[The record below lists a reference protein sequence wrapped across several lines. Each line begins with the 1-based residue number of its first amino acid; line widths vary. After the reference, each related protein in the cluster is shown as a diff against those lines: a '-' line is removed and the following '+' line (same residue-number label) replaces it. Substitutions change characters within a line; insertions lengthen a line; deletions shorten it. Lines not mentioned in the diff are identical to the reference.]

1 MPTVKLNT
9 HQRTHYQD
17 DLVICQKDFPDFK
30 IGDIVEIYSNE
41 ENFSRLILQITN
53 VDKPKVNFPTITI
66 EQSIAQTFQL
76 RIFSDVIMNI
86 LDKNI
91 VALDSVELFFKDQ
104 YLARSDMWRL
114 KKHITNT
121 SVYLNKKIEFS
132 NIRCQVF
139 EMWHHGIRWASGY
152 INDETKVVFRSASSM
167 VYLFLQM
174 SSEMWDYDINGDL
187 YFEKAVKGFLS
198 DLFNKWK
205 TFNCSH
211 DVTIVMFSRTFYQ
224 ASDINE
230 FPESMR
236 ECLQQDYQ
244 GRFYEDYYRVA
255 VQNERFDDWSP
266 TLIYLRELFNLYE
279 EEVIHYHEKRGL
291 KGVKAYNST
300 ASQGNFLEVL
310 NMSLNVF
317 ERHNLD
323 RSFDRTG
330 QLSVVI
336 SPGVGVY
343 EVDLDL
349 TNITKQRIIDNGIGS
364 DLVCL
369 GEQPLHAVP
378 LFKFNSRHSN
388 MSNDQYN
395 MPHWINLSFY
405 SSKQRFP
412 SSNFIP
418 RIKMPNISPPEQD
431 NNSMKI
437 SPLVNKKSS
446 NLNLPPFI
454 HNHRNSEISST
465 SGGID
470 LTSCQNIPFIDYDEY
485 DNQIFRTSITNK
497 HQQQSSSSVFMIN
510 QHGTFLHHN
519 HHHHHHVPIH
529 TQRMI
534 MSYNRNSTDGNSLMI
549 IDEQQRPKRRQSV
562 VVPSR
567 SAYSKLSLSQSP
579 KNNDNGGDMID
590 NIGAAASSID
600 VLQQQRP
607 KNNSF
612 SHNLSTSVENKS
624 NNDGYLKIK
633 SKDDIIVHKFRDQLL
648 STKALINPF
657 DPSHVTIKLNSNRRR
672 WTHVFPLGPTGIF
685 MQQHHYQA
693 IPNQNNR
700 MMNNTTINNNNNNT
714 VNDDINNILYDSI
727 ELLSKD
733 KNFKRKSFDQIDG
746 GQSTK
751 NINDKNIDLKKNL
764 TKSRSNALIE
774 LVDKKSTPSIIANET
789 TTTTDIHQK
798 QRSLLLTDNSLLWAW
813 GATGEQEWTPAIT
826 TGVDWKSLVMPACLP
841 ITTDFLPDK
850 RTLEQEYVTHIY
862 DLLPEEQ
869 ANELYQQRFMKS
881 IDNIDGYGGGGGG
894 NSGSGGSGSG
904 GNSNNHKKMNMLT
917 IDQFYN
923 ELINQRLQQ
932 GFQIILLPTN
942 EIRYTFAS
950 DRTGGNK
957 FTFILSI
964 GRIYHELAHK
974 ENRISII
981 NYHPRHP
988 YKANNIRYCYRIR
1001 TPDNE
1006 TYGVSWVAFTSEKLE
1021 NYKWNYLD
1029 NYICLRGASAEYPL
1043 IESLKYW
1050 RFRLLVLPTQHSKTK
1065 KIIDRYISGDNEF
1078 NCDLYDVFS
1087 FDEKIQLQ
1095 KGFIKLLKVINGVKL
1110 ISTNKSIENK
1120 NCQQQSLLTRRNS
1133 STSIQTPPTSA
1144 NSGDN
1149 PEASPLS
1156 LIDAPNYR
1164 QIKHEKL
1171 SSTNRLSND
1180 SCQMDQYDSIPEQIP
1195 SKKISIKSL
1204 SNDIIDFMQ
1213 QQSSNLFSIRFRNL
1227 PEYTFISL
1235 EAIEWAVKNIENISN
1250 ETIAEQMFQNFLN
1263 NDLIRHASGDQTQTI
1278 FKRGFHL
1285 YCLMT
1290 EQNRQFFSKNQIDRE
1305 YFERAWMEV
1314 GIVQQHNPK
1323 DVENSAASTSTTTFE
1338 EEQSIISNQTPEF
1351 TFKNF
1356 QIELDSKTD
1365 RVEWVN
1371 VKYHSLYDPEQAF
1384 EMIMEWMCA
1393 TGNAIPEK
1401 VSQWSRT
1408 KGTNLHIVPIPWDPF
1423 ALPFSNRSDPLRGP
1437 IYISLNLDCL
1447 LCFKIMEDDG
1457 GLFNFQE
1464 KILVKFGFIPFHDP
1478 TTENQRQF
1486 VHVSGSIFVMIPSK
1500 QSTQKNPNK
1509 RGKFLQCIDQEMG
1522 HEAYITRH
1530 FSGMQLKGQDAH
1542 IDTKIGFLW
1551 CWNYLITKRWKT
1563 NVTGDENSMRK
1574 IMQDF
1579 RGFCQNKDNRLV
1591 EFYNNVYHPKPMNT

>member
-9 HQRTHYQD
+9 HQRTHYHD
-17 DLVICQKDFPDFK
+17 DIVICQNDYSDIK
-30 IGDIVEIYSNE
+30 IGDIVEIYSSE
-41 ENFSRLILQITN
+41 ENFSRLVLQITN
-53 VDKPKVNFPTITI
+53 VDKPKANCPTITI
-66 EQSIAQTFQL
+66 EHSIAMTFQL
-76 RIFSDVIMNI
+76 RNFSDVVMNVV
-86 LDKNI
+86 DEDI

-121 SVYLNKKIEFS
+121 CVYLNKKIEFS

-139 EMWHHGIRWASGY
+139 EMWHHGVRMASGY
-152 INDETKVVFRSASSM
+152 INEETKVVFRSASSM

-211 DVTIVMFSRTFYQ
+211 DVTIVMFSRTFYL

-230 FPESMR
+230 FPESMQ

-244 GRFYEDYYRVA
+244 KRFYEDYYRVA
-255 VQNERFDDWSP
+255 VQNERFDDWSS

-378 LFKFNSRHSN
+378 LFKFNSRRAN
-388 MSNDQYN
+388 MSNDEYN

-418 RIKMPNISPPEQD
+418 RIKMPNISPPEQGQ
-431 NNSMKI
+431 
-437 SPLVNKKSS
+437 SPVKKSA

-454 HNHRNSEISST
+454 SHNSNSKGNQNNE
-465 SGGID
+465 SGSNGID

-485 DNQIFRTSITNK
+485 DNQIFRTSASNK
-497 HQQQSSSSVFMIN
+497 PSSIFLIN
-510 QHGTFLHHN
+510 QHGSF
-519 HHHHHHVPIH
+519 HHHLHQPTHS
-529 TQRMI
+529 QRMM
-534 MSYNRNSTDGNSLMI
+534 MSYNRNLDDGNNLMVL
-549 IDEQQRPKRRQSV
+549 DEQRPKRRQSV

-579 KNNDNGGDMID
+579 KNNDIVDGG
-590 NIGAAASSID
+590 GVGGGSIN
-600 VLQQQRP
+600 VLQRP

-612 SHNLSTSVENKS
+612 SHNLSTSVENKV
-624 NNDGYLKIK
+624 NNEGHFKIK
-633 SKDDIIVHKFRDQLL
+633 SKDDIIVHKFKDQLHR
-648 STKALINPF
+648 TKALINPF

-693 IPNQNNR
+693 IPQNR
-700 MMNNTTINNNNNNT
+700 INS
-714 VNDDINNILYDSI
+714 DDFNIIYDST
-727 ELLSKD
+727 EVLSKD
-733 KNFKRKSFDQIDG
+733 KNFKRTSFDQIDG
-746 GQSTK
+746 VMK
-751 NINDKNIDLKKNL
+751 NVDKDLKKNL

-774 LVDKKSTPSIIANET
+774 LEKKNVMNES
-789 TTTTDIHQK
+789 DIHLK

-850 RTLEQEYVTHIY
+850 RTLEQDYVTHIY

-869 ANELYQQRFMKS
+869 ANELYQQRYMKS
-881 IDNIDGYGGGGGG
+881 NEDGGG
-894 NSGSGGSGSG
+894 
-904 GNSNNHKKMNMLT
+904 NNHKKMNMLT

-932 GFQIILLPTN
+932 GFQIILLPKN
-942 EIRYTFAS
+942 KICYTFS
-950 DRTGGNK
+950 DRTGNK
-957 FTFILSI
+957 HTFILSI

-988 YKANNIRYCYRIR
+988 YKANNICYCYRIR

-1006 TYGVSWVAFTSEKLE
+1006 TYGVSWVTFTSEKLE
-1021 NYKWNYLD
+1021 TYKWNYLD
-1029 NYICLRGASAEYPL
+1029 NYICLRGDYTEYPL

-1065 KIIDRYISGDNEF
+1065 KIIDRYMSGDNEF

-1087 FDEKIQLQ
+1087 FEEKIQLQ

-1110 ISTNKSIENK
+1110 INTNKSIECK
-1120 NCQQQSLLTRRNS
+1120 NCSTSSSSSSSSLIRRNS
-1133 STSIQTPPTSA
+1133 STSIQTPNSA
-1144 NSGDN
+1144 NSIGDN
-1149 PEASPLS
+1149 FDTHFRSSNDPIS
-1156 LIDAPNYR
+1156 LTSINESSSNR
-1164 QIKHEKL
+1164 TIKHEKL
-1171 SSTNRLSND
+1171 TSTLNRSSAD
-1180 SCQMDQYDSIPEQIP
+1180 SGSHDTCDSIPEQI
-1195 SKKISIKSL
+1195 SDKITIESL
-1204 SNDIIDFMQ
+1204 PNEIINFM
-1213 QQSSNLFSIRFRNL
+1213 QQSSNLFTIKFRNL

-1235 EAIEWAVKNIENISN
+1235 EAIEWAVKHVENIPN
-1250 ETIAEQMFQNFLN
+1250 ETVAERMFQNFRN
-1263 NDLIRHASGDQTQTI
+1263 KDLIRHASGDMSVN

-1290 EQNRQFFSKNQIDRE
+1290 DQNRQFFAKNEIERI

-1323 DVENSAASTSTTTFE
+1323 ELENTATVTAYE
-1338 EEQSIISNQTPEF
+1338 DELISNQAPEF

-1356 QIELDSKTD
+1356 QVELDSKTD

-1384 EMIMEWMCA
+1384 EMIMEWMVA

-1401 VSQWSRT
+1401 VSTWSRT

-1437 IYISLNLDCL
+1437 VYISLNIDCL
-1447 LCFKIMEDDG
+1447 LCFKILEG
-1457 GLFNFQE
+1457 ERLFNFQE

-1486 VHVSGSIFVMIPSK
+1486 VHVSGSIFVMIPRKNTTSA
-1500 QSTQKNPNK
+1500 QKHLNK
-1509 RGKFLQCIDQEMG
+1509 RGKFLQSIDRQEMG
-1522 HEAYITRH
+1522 HEEYITRH

-1542 IDTKIGFLW
+1542 IDAKIGFLW

-1579 RGFCQNKDNRLV
+1579 RGFCQNKDDRLV
-1591 EFYNNVYHPKPMNT
+1591 EFYSSVYYHHHNQSIASSHRTNE

>member
-9 HQRTHYQD
+9 HQRIHYQND
-17 DLVICQKDFPDFK
+17 IVICQKDFHDIK

-41 ENFSRLILQITN
+41 EKFRFDLYSKNGQFYQIFHFSRLVLQITN
-53 VDKPKVNFPTITI
+53 VDKPKASFPTITI
-66 EQSIAQTFQL
+66 EQSIAMTFQL
-76 RIFSDVIMNI
+76 RNYSDVVMNV
-86 LDKNI
+86 LDEDI

-114 KKHITNT
+114 KKHITRT
-121 SVYLNKKIEFS
+121 CVYLNKKIEFS

-139 EMWHHGIRWASGY
+139 EMWHHGVRMASGY
-152 INDETKVVFRSASSM
+152 INEETKVVFRSASSM

-369 GEQPLHAVP
+369 GEQPLHA
-378 LFKFNSRHSN
+378 FNSRHAN
-388 MSNDQYN
+388 MSNDEYN

-418 RIKMPNISPPEQD
+418 RIKMPNISPPEQGQ
-431 NNSMKI
+431 
-437 SPLVNKKSS
+437 SPVKKST
-446 NLNLPPFI
+446 NLNLPPFNS
-454 HNHRNSEISST
+454 HNST
-465 SGGID
+465 SKSNESNGIE
-470 LTSCQNIPFIDYDEY
+470 LTLCQNIPFIDYDEY
-485 DNQIFRTSITNK
+485 DNQIFRTSTSNK
-497 HQQQSSSSVFMIN
+497 PSSVFMIN
-510 QHGTFLHHN
+510 QHGTFHRNPHHP
-519 HHHHHHVPIH
+519 HS
-529 TQRMI
+529 QRMMAI
-534 MSYNRNSTDGNSLMI
+534 RNSDDGNNLMV
-549 IDEQQRPKRRQSV
+549 IDEQRPKRRQSV

-567 SAYSKLSLSQSP
+567 SAYSKLSISQSP
-579 KNNDNGGDMID
+579 KNNNDMVDGGS
-590 NIGAAASSID
+590 GSIN
-600 VLQQQRP
+600 VLQRP

-612 SHNLSTSVENKS
+612 SHNLSTSVENKVH
-624 NNDGYLKIK
+624 NEAHLKIK
-633 SKDDIIVHKFRDQLL
+633 SKDDIIVHKFKDQLHR
-648 STKALINPF
+648 TKALINPF

-693 IPNQNNR
+693 IPQNR
-700 MMNNTTINNNNNNT
+700 INS
-714 VNDDINNILYDSI
+714 DDLNIIYDST
-727 ELLSKD
+727 EVLSKD

-746 GQSTK
+746 AIK
-751 NINDKNIDLKKNL
+751 NVEKDLKKNL

-774 LVDKKSTPSIIANET
+774 LEKKNVTNES
-789 TTTTDIHQK
+789 DIHLK

-850 RTLEQEYVTHIY
+850 RTLEQDYVTHIY

-881 IDNIDGYGGGGGG
+881 NEDGA
-894 NSGSGGSGSG
+894 
-904 GNSNNHKKMNMLT
+904 NSNSSNSNSNHKKMNMLT

-932 GFQIILLPTN
+932 GFQIILLPKN
-942 EIRYTFAS
+942 EIRYTFS
-950 DRTGGNK
+950 DRTGNK
-957 FTFILSI
+957 YTYILSI

-988 YKANNIRYCYRIR
+988 YNANNIRYCYRIR

-1021 NYKWNYLD
+1021 TYKWNYLD
-1029 NYICLRGASAEYPL
+1029 NYICLRGASTEYQL

-1050 RFRLLVLPTQHSKTK
+1050 RFRLLVLPTQQSKTR
-1065 KIIDRYISGDNEF
+1065 KIIDRYMSGDNEF

-1087 FDEKIQLQ
+1087 FEEKIQLQ
-1095 KGFIKLLKVINGVKL
+1095 KGFIKLMKVINGVKL
-1110 ISTNKSIENK
+1110 INTNKTTDSK
-1120 NCQQQSLLTRRNS
+1120 NCSSSSSSSSSCLIRRNS
-1133 STSIQTPPTSA
+1133 STSIQTPTSA
-1144 NSGDN
+1144 NSIEHNFD
-1149 PEASPLS
+1149 SPLLS
-1156 LIDAPNYR
+1156 INNEQTTNR
-1164 QIKHEKL
+1164 SIKHEKL
-1171 SSTNRLSND
+1171 TSTLNRSSGD
-1180 SCQMDQYDSIPEQIP
+1180 SSSHDTCDSIPEQI
-1195 SKKISIKSL
+1195 SAKITIESSPNEIL
-1204 SNDIIDFMQ
+1204 GLMR
-1213 QQSSNLFSIRFRNL
+1213 QSSNLFTIKFRNL

-1235 EAIEWAVKNIENISN
+1235 EAIEWAVKHVKNIPN
-1250 ETIAEQMFQNFLN
+1250 EAVAERMFQNFRFK
-1263 NDLIRHASGDQTQTI
+1263 DLIRHASGDTTVN
-1278 FKRGFHL
+1278 FKIGFHL

-1290 EQNRQFFSKNQIDRE
+1290 DQNRLFFAKNEIERE

-1323 DVENSAASTSTTTFE
+1323 ELENHALPSAYDD
-1338 EEQSIISNQTPEF
+1338 EQLILNQAPGWQF

-1356 QIELDSKTD
+1356 QIELDGKTD

-1384 EMIMEWMCA
+1384 EMIMEWMVA

-1401 VSQWSRT
+1401 VSTWGRT

-1437 IYISLNLDCL
+1437 IYISLNIDCL
-1447 LCFKIMEDDG
+1447 LCFNIMEG
-1457 GLFNFQE
+1457 ERLFNFQE

-1500 QSTQKNPNK
+1500 NTTSAQKNQNK
-1509 RGKFLQCIDQEMG
+1509 RGKFLQVRMSIDQEMG
-1522 HEAYITRH
+1522 HEEYITRH

-1542 IDTKIGFLW
+1542 IDAKVSYTHI
-1551 CWNYLITKRWKT
+1551 
-1563 NVTGDENSMRK
+1563 
-1574 IMQDF
+1574 
-1579 RGFCQNKDNRLV
+1579 DNR
-1591 EFYNNVYHPKPMNT
+1591 NNFNNSNTNRLDSFGAGIT